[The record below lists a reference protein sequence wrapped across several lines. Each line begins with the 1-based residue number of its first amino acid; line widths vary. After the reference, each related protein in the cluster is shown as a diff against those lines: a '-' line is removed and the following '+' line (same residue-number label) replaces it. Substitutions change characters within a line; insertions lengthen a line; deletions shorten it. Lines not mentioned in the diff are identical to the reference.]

1 MSTRITACLL
11 GALLSSACGGESP
24 IAQGESAHTE
34 IPCTSHE
41 AAPGSPRAY
50 FAPFDPVEHEVL
62 CLLDRAQTEVVV
74 AHYNIRRESY
84 LNKLVELKDR
94 GVDVRVAVDA
104 GNAAAD
110 YNVGDDFLEA
120 HGIPLVRTRPS
131 SSALMHLKV
140 SVIDQSYAMTGSF
153 NWNGTAALAND
164 ENMIVFREPAVV
176 DAYRQEVL
184 EVLGEES
191 ASDQGGQLTDEVSLH
206 FVPEV
211 RADTIIIEQI
221 EAARHSI
228 DIAMFTLTHDP
239 VRDALIDALEDPS
252 RDVRVRLVIEGDR
265 AGGDDADIE
274 AAGGLVIRQPNRIGE
289 FSAMHQKYAVFDGE
303 RVISGAT
310 NWTFSGTRRNAEDLL
325 VLSDPELVARYQK
338 NFADLLAVY
347 GELEDDVTGA
357 DDTSPTLFN
366 AIAGDTEWGELIAVT
381 GDHPALGSWDP
392 WQGVKMDTSTSMF
405 PSWTGTVPLPAG
417 TRVEFKY
424 VLLSPS
430 GAVRWEPGPNRVLVT
445 PATGRAFVTSGAYG
459 DTSDN
464 RRPSDP

>member
-1 MSTRITACLL
+1 MLL
-11 GALLSSACGGESP
+11 GASLVSACGGEPP
-24 IAQGESAHTE
+24 IAQGESANTE
-34 IPCTSHE
+34 IPCTSPE

-50 FAPFDPVEHEVL
+50 FAPFEPVEHEVL
-62 CLLDRAQTEVVV
+62 CLLDKAQDEVVI

-84 LNKLVELKDR
+84 LNKLVELKNR
-94 GVDVRVAVDA
+94 GVDVRVAVDR
-104 GNAAAD
+104 GNAEAD
-110 YNVGDDFLEA
+110 YNVGDDFLEDN
-120 HGIPLVRTRPS
+120 GIPLVRTRPS

-140 SVIDQSYAMTGSF
+140 TVIDQTYAMTGSF

-184 EVLGEES
+184 EVLGEH
-191 ASDQGGQLTDEVSLH
+191 AADDQGGQLTDEVSLH

-211 RADTIIIEQI
+211 PADTLILEQI
-221 EAARHSI
+221 EAAQHTI

-239 VRDALIDALEDPS
+239 IRDALVEALEDPN
-252 RDVRVRLVIEGDR
+252 RDVRVRLIIEGDR

-310 NWTFSGTRRNAEDLL
+310 NWTYSGTRRNAEDLL
-325 VLSDPELVARYQK
+325 VLSDPALVARYQQ

-347 GELEDDVTGA
+347 GALEDDVA
-357 DDTSPTLFN
+357 PPDDTSPTLFN
-366 AIAGDTEWGELIAVT
+366 AIAGDTEWGEQIAVT

-392 WQGVKMDTSTSMF
+392 WQGVRMDTSPSMF
-405 PSWTGTVPLPAG
+405 PSWTATALLPAG

-424 VLLSPS
+424 VLLTPS
-430 GAVRWEPGPNRVLVT
+430 GAVRWEPGPNRVMHT
-445 PATGRAFVTSGAYG
+445 SATGRALVTTGAYG
-459 DTSDN
+459 DTNDN
-464 RRPSDP
+464 RHPSEP